1 MTMRAC
7 SRWMAVAVCAGTF
20 AASMPVPVGAADGNK
35 ACGLL
40 TPAELQIVLGTTV
53 SLSGGG
59 GGMAAGGADLCTGQT
74 STATVRLRLST
85 GLDPGRDRSVG
96 TEAGGIEVV
105 KQMGIQVDVKTFG
118 PITCSTMVPPANLAQ
133 HGFNTTC
140 TVSKPTAIAG
150 VEVTAKSQH
159 DMVSIERLH
168 PLAEK
173 MASRF

>member
-1 MTMRAC
+1 MTTRAC
-7 SRWMAVAVCAGTF
+7 SRWMAVAVCAGAF
-20 AASMPVPVGAADGNK
+20 AASVQAPVGAANGNK

-40 TPAELQIVLGTTV
+40 TPSELQTVLGTTV

-59 GGMAAGGADLCTGQT
+59 GVAVGRAELCTGQT
-74 STATVRLRLST
+74 STATVMLRLVT
-85 GLDPGRDRSVG
+85 GLDPGRDRSGG
-96 TEAGGIEVV
+96 TEKQGVEMA

-118 PITCSTMVPPANLAQ
+118 PITCSTMVPPSNLAQ
-133 HGFNTTC
+133 HGFHTTC
-140 TVSKPTAIAG
+140 IVNKPTAVAG
-150 VEVTAKSQH
+150 VEVTAKSQQ

>member
-1 MTMRAC
+1 MTTRALTQ
-7 SRWMAVAVCAGTF
+7 WMAVAVCAVAF
-20 AASMPVPVGAADGNK
+20 AASVQAPVSAADGNK

-40 TPAELQIVLGTTV
+40 TPSELESVLGTKV

-59 GGMAAGGADLCTGQT
+59 GMAAQKAELCTGKT
-74 STATVRLRLST
+74 SASTVMLRLVT
-85 GLDPGRDRSVG
+85 GLDPGRDRSGG
-96 TEAGGIEVV
+96 TEKKGVEMV

-140 TVSKPTAIAG
+140 TVSKPTAVAG
-150 VEVTAKSQH
+150 VEVTAKSQQ

-173 MASRF
+173 MANRF

>member
-1 MTMRAC
+1 MTTRAF
-7 SRWMAVAVCAGTF
+7 SRWMAIAVCTGAF
-20 AASMPVPVGAADGNK
+20 AASVQAPVGAADGNK

-40 TPAELQIVLGTTV
+40 TSSELQTVLGTTV
-53 SLSGGG
+53 SLSAG
-59 GGMAAGGADLCTGQT
+59 GGMATGGVELCSGQT
-74 STATVRLRLST
+74 STARVMLRLST
-85 GLDPGRDRSVG
+85 GLDPGRDHSGG
-96 TEAGGIEVV
+96 TEEGGIEGI
-105 KQMGIQVDVKTFG
+105 KKMGIQVDVKKFG
-118 PITCSTMVPPANLAQ
+118 PITCSTMVPPADLAP

-150 VEVTAKSQH
+150 VEVTAKSQQ

>member
-1 MTMRAC
+1 MTTRAC
-7 SRWMAVAVCAGTF
+7 SRWMAVAVCAGAF
-20 AASMPVPVGAADGNK
+20 AASMPAPVGAADGNK

-59 GGMAAGGADLCTGQT
+59 GMAAGGVDLCTGQT
-74 STATVRLRLST
+74 STATVMLRLST

-96 TEAGGIEVV
+96 TETGGIEVV

-173 MASRF
+173 MAGRF

>member
-1 MTMRAC
+1 MTMRAF
-7 SRWMAVAVCAGTF
+7 SRWMAIAVCASAF
-20 AASMPVPVGAADGNK
+20 VASVLAPVGAADSNK

-40 TPAELQIVLGTTV
+40 TPSELQIVLGTTV

-59 GGMAAGGADLCTGQT
+59 MAVGRAELCTGQT
-74 STATVRLRLST
+74 STVMLRLVT
-85 GLDPGRDRSVG
+85 GLDPGRDRSGG
-96 TEAGGIEVV
+96 TEKEGIEMV

-118 PITCSTMVPPANLAQ
+118 PITCSTMMPPANLAQ

-140 TVSKPTAIAG
+140 TVSKPTAVAG
-150 VEVTAKSQH
+150 IEVAAKSQQ

>member
-1 MTMRAC
+1 MTTRAFF
-7 SRWMAVAVCAGTF
+7 RWMAVAMCAGAF
-20 AASMPVPVGAADGNK
+20 AASVQTPVGAADGNK
-35 ACGLL
+35 AYGLL
-40 TPAELQIVLGTTV
+40 TPSELQTVLGTTV
-53 SLSGGG
+53 SLSAG
-59 GGMAAGGADLCTGQT
+59 GGMAAGGVDLCSGQT
-74 STATVRLRLST
+74 STATVMLRLST
-85 GLDPGRDRSVG
+85 GLDPGRDRSGG
-96 TEAGGIEVV
+96 TEKGGIEVV
-105 KQMGIQVDVKTFG
+105 KKMGIQVDVKAFG

-150 VEVTAKSQH
+150 VEVTAKSQQ

>member
-1 MTMRAC
+1 MTTRAFA
-7 SRWMAVAVCAGTF
+7 RWMAVAVCAGAF
-20 AASMPVPVGAADGNK
+20 AASVQTPVGAADGNK

-40 TPAELQIVLGTTV
+40 TPSELQSVLGTPV

-59 GGMAAGGADLCTGQT
+59 GMAVGRAELCTGQAP
-74 STATVRLRLST
+74 TATVMLRLVT
-85 GLDPGRDRSVG
+85 GLDPGRDRSGG
-96 TEAGGIEVV
+96 TEKGGIEMV
-105 KQMGIQVDVKTFG
+105 KKMGIQVDVKTFG
-118 PITCSTMVPPANLAQ
+118 PIICSTMVPPANLAQ
-133 HGFNTTC
+133 YGFNTTC
-140 TVSKPTAIAG
+140 TVSKPTAVAG

>member
-1 MTMRAC
+1 M
-7 SRWMAVAVCAGTF
+7 
-20 AASMPVPVGAADGNK
+20 
-35 ACGLL
+35 
-40 TPAELQIVLGTTV
+40 
-53 SLSGGG
+53 
-59 GGMAAGGADLCTGQT
+59 
-74 STATVRLRLST
+74 LRLVT
-85 GLDPGRDRSVG
+85 ELDPGRDRSG
-96 TEAGGIEVV
+96 CTEKKGIELA

-140 TVSKPTAIAG
+140 TVSKPTAVAG
-150 VEVTAKSQH
+150 GEVTAKSQQ

>member
-1 MTMRAC
+1 MTTRAF
-7 SRWMAVAVCAGTF
+7 SRWMAVAVCAGAF
-20 AASMPVPVGAADGNK
+20 AASVQTPVGAADGNK

-40 TPAELQIVLGTTV
+40 TPSELQTVLGTTV

-59 GGMAAGGADLCTGQT
+59 GMAAGGVELCTGQT
-74 STATVRLRLST
+74 SRATVMLRLST
-85 GLDPGRDRSVG
+85 RLNPERDRSGG
-96 TEAGGIEVV
+96 TEKKGIEVV
-105 KQMGIQVDVKTFG
+105 KKMGIQVDVKTYG
-118 PITCSTMVPPANLAQ
+118 PITCSTMVPPANLAR

-140 TVSKPTAIAG
+140 TVSKPTAVAG
-150 VEVTAKSQH
+150 VEVTAKSQQ